1 MSKFWPKRS
10 IILLPSINLRYCQVN
25 LLAMSEMN
33 LAERFNAVNQAQDRK
48 EHNNKLQNMNMEQL
62 GAMTIKFGDTKVGQ
76 TYQTVVTEDPKY
88 CQWFL
93 RKYATS
99 EKTEHVEFI
108 YFLSQW
114 VDRKEL
120 ELGDSAKTPIAKAM
134 PKAKTGTASG
144 KAVRTSMECIDL
156 EEEEE
161 SWDPVL
167 GSTTSI
173 KEEQNAQRLDQ
184 IENVLAQVMQQL
196 QVLTAKQV

>member
-1 MSKFWPKRS
+1 
-10 IILLPSINLRYCQVN
+10 
-25 LLAMSEMN
+25 MSEMN

-48 EHNNKLQNMNMEQL
+48 EHTSKLQNMSMEQL
-62 GAMTIKFGDTKVGQ
+62 GALTIKFGDTKVGQ
-76 TYQTVVTEDPKY
+76 TYQTMVTEDPKY

-99 EKTEHVEFI
+99 EKPEHAEFI
-108 YFLSQW
+108 YFLSLW

-120 ELGDSAKTPIAKAM
+120 ELGDRAKTPMAKAM
-134 PKAKTGTASG
+134 PKAKTGTAGG
-144 KAVRTSMECIDL
+144 KVVRTSTDCIDL

-167 GSTTSI
+167 EPATSI

-196 QVLTAKQV
+196 QVLTARQV